1 MLEQKVV
8 VGLTVAVPF
17 VCNRPGVGCWLDFPI
32 LGGCCFSKAQISVWG
47 NSTVQSGEFPGLG
60 SWKDLLSRAKNS
72 SWIFYYRS
80 LASVIR
86 HHGSTFFFEF
96 SKENPISLP
105 RLQDEICFSSLCQ
118 REHPRGLCFSCKR
131 LSWLFFFF
139 FFPNT
144 HTTAQKTAAN
154 CLTPRLLEL
163 GACGGKWMT
172 PHVICVSQEEE
183 SLVEWLGNRLVRAD
197 LDKRSNLDLQKEVK
211 SVLACAG
218 MIMI

>member
-139 FFPNT
+139 FSRT
-144 HTTAQKTAAN
+144 LIRQHK
-154 CLTPRLLEL
+154 RLLPTASRL
-163 GACGGKWMT
+163 GFWNWV
-172 PHVICVSQEEE
+172 HVVESEWHHMSSAFHRKRNLLWNDWGTDWWEPILTREATWIC
-183 SLVEWLGNRLVRAD
+183 R
-197 LDKRSNLDLQKEVK
+197 KK
-211 SVLACAG
+211 
-218 MIMI
+218 